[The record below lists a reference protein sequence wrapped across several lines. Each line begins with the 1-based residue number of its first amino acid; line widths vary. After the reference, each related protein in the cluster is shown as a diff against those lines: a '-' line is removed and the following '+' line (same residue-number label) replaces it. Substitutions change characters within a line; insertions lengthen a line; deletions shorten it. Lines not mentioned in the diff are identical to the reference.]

1 MKDIFQGIF
10 ATIAF
15 ITISFIGL
23 VLAFTFIF
31 TLLIGVGVLY
41 VVNRLRGKSFSV
53 QQFWQEHRARARA
66 KTQGFTSRYRDK
78 YKSGSTN
85 FTRPPESEVTD
96 VEFQEI
102 K

>member
-1 MKDIFQGIF
+1 MKDLFRGIF

-31 TLLIGVGVLY
+31 TLLVGVAVLY
-41 VVNRLRGKSFSV
+41 VINRIRGKSFSP
-53 QQFWQEHRARARA
+53 QQFWHEHRARARA
-66 KTQGFTSRYRDK
+66 KTQDFTTRYRNK
-78 YKSGSTN
+78 YTSGSDN
-85 FTRPPESEVTD
+85 FTRPTESEVTD
-96 VEFQEI
+96 VEFHEI